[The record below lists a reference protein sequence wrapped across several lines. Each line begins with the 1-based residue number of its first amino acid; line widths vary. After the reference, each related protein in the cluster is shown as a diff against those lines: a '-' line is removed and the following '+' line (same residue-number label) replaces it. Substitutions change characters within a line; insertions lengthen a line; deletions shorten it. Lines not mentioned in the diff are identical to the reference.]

1 MTRWKHIAETLREL
15 GFRIKEI
22 MDDVDAAGER
32 MRWVVTTSGIIV
44 YVNDNDCRGL
54 IAKAM
59 R

>member
-1 MTRWKHIAETLREL
+1 
-15 GFRIKEI
+15 